1 MINPA
6 FADKSEGARVE
17 LRDVHDAQPWVWTP
31 LHDDDDDDDD
41 DDNDEDDV
49 DVDVDVDGDALGFL
63 SSHNSHVAHA
73 SVRLSHT

>member
-31 LHDDDDDDDD
+31 LHDDDDDDDG
-41 DDNDEDDV
+41 
-49 DVDVDVDGDALGFL
+49 DVDVDGDALVFL